1 MTKEGEKDETTSLE
15 NCRKVLKFTE
25 SLIEGEVVE
34 PETRD
39 YSPSLLHHRMAP
51 PDSIRR
57 NLIREE
63 IVTSLVTER
72 GLQIR
77 KTRTKLSNEM
87 IGKGKSQPRS
97 SPEIPRPGT
106 EQLLTIIPRA
116 RMGSQSIA
124 HEAEGQIGY

>member
-1 MTKEGEKDETTSLE
+1 
-15 NCRKVLKFTE
+15 
-25 SLIEGEVVE
+25 
-34 PETRD
+34 
-39 YSPSLLHHRMAP
+39 MAP

-63 IVTSLVTER
+63 IVTSLVTGR

-77 KTRTKLSNEM
+77 KARAKLSNEM

-97 SPEIPRPGT
+97 STEIPRPGT

-116 RMGSQSIA
+116 QMDSESIA
-124 HEAEGQIGY
+124 HEAEG